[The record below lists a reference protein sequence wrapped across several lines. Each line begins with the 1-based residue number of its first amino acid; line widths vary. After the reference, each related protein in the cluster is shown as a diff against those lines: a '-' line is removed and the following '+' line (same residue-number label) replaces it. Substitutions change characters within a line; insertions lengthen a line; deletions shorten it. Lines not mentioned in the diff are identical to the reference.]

1 MKIVIHFKYMK
12 IPNTKLKVGVIGL
25 GHQSLEDHIPAI
37 KASQD
42 VELVGVVEIDKE
54 KIKSFSKE
62 NKNIKV
68 YDNFDELIK
77 NQKLDFVIIALPH
90 YLHYEFTKKALLNK
104 IPVLKEKPFAISLT
118 QAKELKEIA
127 EKTKIPIVVTLQR
140 RFNPIYST
148 FFQLIDKIGKPFYI
162 EIKYTFYT
170 DKPHEGWRGKK
181 ELAGGGCLID
191 MGYHVIDLLMWYF
204 GLPDKVFAEM
214 SCTAKEGIIYNA
226 EDTAQ
231 VIFKYETKNIWGSLL
246 VSRVIPP
253 KQEYLNVYGTR
264 GIIHLERGKIE
275 RYSSSGELQES
286 LKREYNWPSAA
297 QDQIEYFVKVIRG
310 EKENISGPEFHLN
323 HLVFIEAAYKSA
335 KVKKYINPKEFLHL

>member
-1 MKIVIHFKYMK
+1 LAL
-12 IPNTKLKVGVIGL
+12 NTKLKVGVVGL

-37 KASQD
+37 KNSPD
-42 VELVGVVEIDKE
+42 VELVGVVEVDKE

-62 NKNIKV
+62 NENIKI
-68 YDNFDELIK
+68 YENFDELIK

-90 YLHYEFTKKALLNK
+90 YLHYEITKKALLNK
-104 IPVLKEKPFAISLT
+104 IHVLKEKPFAISLT
-118 QAKELKEIA
+118 QAKELKDLDEKNKVQIA
-127 EKTKIPIVVTLQR
+127 VTLQR

-148 FFQLIDKIGKPFYI
+148 FFQLIGKVGKPFYLK
-162 EIKYTFYT
+162 IKYTFYT
-170 DKPHEGWRGKK
+170 DKPYEGWRGKK
-181 ELAGGGCLID
+181 ELAGGGCLLD
-191 MGYHVIDLLMWYF
+191 MGYHMVDLLMWYF

-214 SCTAKEGIIYNA
+214 SCEAKEGIIYDA

-231 VIFKYETKNIWGSLL
+231 IIFKYETKKIWGSLL

-275 RYSSSGELQES
+275 RYSPDGDLQES
-286 LKREYNWPSAA
+286 LKREHSWPSAA

-310 EKENISGPEFHLN
+310 EKENISTLEFHFN
-323 HLVFIEAAYKSA
+323 HLAFIEAAYKSA
-335 KVKKYINPKEFLHL
+335 KEHKYINPKEFLNR